1 MSCSPSAEP
10 SDDGVSEGQT
20 DPKQLRKLKQQQ
32 LQQKF
37 RQEME
42 ARKLSPKNEKYEHI
56 QTTID
61 QKPHHEGNVSL
72 IINHYACVD
81 KLPQNSEITVW

>member
-1 MSCSPSAEP
+1 MSVSPSGEP
-10 SDDGVSEGQT
+10 LDDGVSEGQT

-42 ARKLSPKNEKYEHI
+42 ARKLSPKHQKSKFKSEHV
-56 QTTID
+56 QPTIG
-61 QKPHHEGNVSL
+61 QKNHHEGNVSL
-72 IINHYACVD
+72 IINH
-81 KLPQNSEITVW
+81 